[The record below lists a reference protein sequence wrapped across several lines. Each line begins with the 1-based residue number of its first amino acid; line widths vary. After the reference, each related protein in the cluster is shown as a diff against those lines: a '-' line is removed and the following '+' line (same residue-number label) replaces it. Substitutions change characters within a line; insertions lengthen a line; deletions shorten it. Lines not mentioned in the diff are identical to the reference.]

1 MVDNCNTLYFIF
13 YFILLEV
20 FTGDQFK
27 LWFSLLDSSPLFTLS
42 CSHTHTTLELKLE
55 CHLGSLE
62 DCCCS
67 CCKVVLGNKMS
78 AAELSWP
85 GTGGKSV
92 AESKGLG
99 MAGEGW
105 GKGGDES
112 HPLGISTINFVAQTM
127 PGISS
132 FCGEECSLSASVCGF
147 SSSHSFPSS
156 SFSLC
161 LCCFCFATVVCLL
174 FLPQEVAQWQ
184 LLSPIESHIKLQ
196 PQQNST
202 FYLCPS
208 EATDRYRYSDSYS
221 YRYRYIWA
229 TKWLSELL
237 LIYMPRK
244 NVVHTHTYTR
254 TVAAINSCT

>member
-1 MVDNCNTLYFIF
+1 MWQRVRGWAWQ
-13 YFILLEV
+13 E
-20 FTGDQFK
+20 
-27 LWFSLLDSSPLFTLS
+27 
-42 CSHTHTTLELKLE
+42 
-55 CHLGSLE
+55 
-62 DCCCS
+62 
-67 CCKVVLGNKMS
+67 
-78 AAELSWP
+78 
-85 GTGGKSV
+85 
-92 AESKGLG
+92 KGERIG
-99 MAGEGW
+99 R
-105 GKGGDES
+105 DES

-147 SSSHSFPSS
+147 SPLPFLSS

-161 LCCFCFATVVCLL
+161 LCCFCFVTVVCLL
-174 FLPQEVAQWQ
+174 FLPQEVARWQ

-202 FYLCPS
+202 FYLSPS
-208 EATDRYRYSDSYS
+208 EATDRYKYSDSYS

-244 NVVHTHTYTR
+244 NAVHTHTHTH
-254 TVAAINSCT
+254 AH